1 MKKKIHWG
9 KLTDTDLESDY
20 NQIKVIGEKSDR
32 KLKVKI
38 IDENGNEIKRYQDI
52 KVDKHKISIV
62 MKFQWEVTD
71 YQNASEDNVE
81 YVMKRGDDSW
91 KISEKER
98 VITVIKKNEFDK
110 VWKEMHGDLLKKK
123 FADLLDLRV
132 KVDDT
137 DIEYRISDSEENKG
151 NFQVAIYRQGGS
163 NNRSFAWQ
171 KIEIEPKYHLN
182 TEISAT
188 DLIKIKYQEIK
199 EVPRQTKIW
208 IIFFIIVSL
217 IIIGLIF
224 FWKKIWNWIRGET
237 KQEKKIRE
245 QLDIF

>member
-20 NQIKVIGEKSDR
+20 NRIKITGEKKDRRIKV
-32 KLKVKI
+32 KV
-38 IDENGNEIKRYQDI
+38 IDESGNEIKRYQDI
-52 KVDKHKISIV
+52 KVDKHKISII
-62 MKFQWEVTD
+62 MEFQWAVID
-71 YQNASEDNVE
+71 YQDASEDNIE

-91 KISEKER
+91 KISEEER
-98 VITVIKKNEFDK
+98 IITVLKRDNFAK
-110 VWKEMHGDLLKKK
+110 VWKEMHGDLLKRK
-123 FADLLDLRV
+123 FANLLDLRV
-132 KVDDT
+132 GISGT
-137 DIEYRISDSEENKG
+137 DMEYRISDSEENKG
-151 NFQVAIYRQGGS
+151 NCQVSIFRKGGN
-163 NNRSFAWQ
+163 NNRSFSWQ
-171 KIEIEPKYHLN
+171 KLEIEPKYYLN
-182 TEISAT
+182 TEIGAT
-188 DLIKIKYQEIK
+188 NVIKVKYQEINK
-199 EVPRQTKIW
+199 VSPQTKLW